1 MKKYRVSIF
10 EAGGKCRIVEAENAN
25 EAVKKVKVLLGFKE
39 DALVLA
45 KWSYC

>member
-1 MKKYRVSIF
+1 MRKYRVSIL
-10 EAGGKCRIVEAENAN
+10 EAGGKCRIVEAENSN
-25 EAVKKVKVLLGFKE
+25 EAVKKVKVLLGFTE